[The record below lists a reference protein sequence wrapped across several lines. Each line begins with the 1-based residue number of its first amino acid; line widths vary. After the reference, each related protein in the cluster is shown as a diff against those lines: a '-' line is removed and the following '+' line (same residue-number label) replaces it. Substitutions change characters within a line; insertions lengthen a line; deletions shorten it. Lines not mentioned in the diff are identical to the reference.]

1 MFGISYIKFDSMTY
15 VIHFKDGQVV
25 KEGRGLSFFYFEPSS
40 SIAAIPMG
48 SNDLPFIF
56 NETTN
61 DYQNISIQG
70 QVTYK
75 IRNPKQLAELLDFT
89 IDSKGVYK
97 KNDSEKLTQ
106 RIINEAQTATSSFIH
121 GLGLKEAIRSAKTI
135 ETKITEGLQASQAI
149 SILGIEILTVNI
161 LAIKATPEMA
171 RALETETRE
180 KLSQDADQAIY
191 ERRNFA
197 VEQER
202 RIKES
207 ELNTDIAVEEKKKQ
221 IDEKKMQAEIQKADN
236 DRKLREMRVQADIAV
251 ENQRKQ
257 LIDQKSAN
265 ERKEAETQGFVIE
278 TTLKPYKD
286 LDWKTLTA
294 LSNNSDPKFNIALA
308 FRELAENAGKIGNLN
323 ISPELLE
330 SLLTDKKENKK

>member
-15 VIHFKDGQVV
+15 VIQFKNGQVA
-25 KEGRGLSFFYFEPSS
+25 KEGRGLSFFYFAPSS
-40 SIAAIPMG
+40 SISAIPMG

-56 NETTN
+56 NETTS
-61 DYQNISIQG
+61 DYQSISIQG

-75 IRNPKQLAELLDFT
+75 IGNPKQLAELLDFT
-89 IDSKGVYK
+89 VDSSGTYK
-97 KNDSEKLTQ
+97 KNDSEKLNQ

-121 GLGLKEAIRSAKTI
+121 GLGLKESIRSAKTI
-135 ETKITEGLQASQAI
+135 ESKITEGLQASQAI

-180 KLSQDADQAIY
+180 KLSQEADHAVY

-202 RIKES
+202 KIKES

-221 IDEKKMQAEIQKADN
+221 INEKKMEAEIQKAEN
-236 DRKLREMRVQADIAV
+236 DRKLREMKVQADIAV
-251 ENQRKQ
+251 ENQRIL
-257 LIDQKSAN
+257 LIEQKTAN

-286 LDWKTLTA
+286 IDWKTLTA
-294 LSNNSDPKFNIALA
+294 LNNNPDPKFNIALA
-308 FRELAENAGKIGNLN
+308 FRQLAENAGKIGNLN

-330 SLLTDKKENKK
+330 SLLNDKND